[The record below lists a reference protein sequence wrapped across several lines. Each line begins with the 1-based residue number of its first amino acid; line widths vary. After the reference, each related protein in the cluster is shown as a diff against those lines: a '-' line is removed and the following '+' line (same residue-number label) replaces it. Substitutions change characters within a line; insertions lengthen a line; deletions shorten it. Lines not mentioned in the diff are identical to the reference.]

1 MQPHTTK
8 EIRCFNC
15 GHIGHKSATCQS
27 KHLGVKCFKCN
38 GFGHKGFES
47 RSKRSSASETPT
59 HSNEQSASVTNIED
73 VEFTALIDTGS
84 QVNIINQHIYNQLHN
99 LKLIPNSIALTGFGK
114 STVSTIACMES
125 EILIDG
131 STFLTNFYIV
141 PNDVLSTHDI
151 IGLELLK
158 QAELIVDNNGVQI
171 NRLPEDVPVMSIEP
185 RVEHEPDV
193 GMYTSRLP
201 NTKAS

>member
-1 MQPHTTK
+1 
-8 EIRCFNC
+8 
-15 GHIGHKSATCQS
+15 
-27 KHLGVKCFKCN
+27 
-38 GFGHKGFES
+38 
-47 RSKRSSASETPT
+47 
-59 HSNEQSASVTNIED
+59 
-73 VEFTALIDTGS
+73 
-84 QVNIINQHIYNQLHN
+84 
-99 LKLIPNSIALTGFGK
+99 
-114 STVSTIACMES
+114 MES

-185 RVEHEPDV
+185 GVEHEPDV
-193 GMYTSRLP
+193 EGIVLPYLDDLIIPSRDEEEGLSRLKMMLQ
-201 NTKAS
+201 TAKKSTD